1 MNESLKRWQD
11 KNNRLTKEKCSKL
24 LRELKKEHLDPILR
38 ELRGKEGVSMSF
50 DRIVGGYAA
59 IEKGFQREAKGAKD
73 VCAQEFYDFH
83 PVGVYGISFDQLK
96 TFKSV
101 QRNRARY
108 KQSRGQTI
116 GQTNNRI

>member
-11 KNNRLTKEKCSKL
+11 ANNRLTKEQCSKL
-24 LRELKKEHLDPILR
+24 LRELKTKCLDPILR
-38 ELRGKEGVSMSF
+38 ELRGEYGASMSF
-50 DRIVGGYAA
+50 AKVIGGYSA
-59 IEKGFQREAKGAKD
+59 IEQGFKRDAKGAKD

-83 PVGVYGISFDQLK
+83 PVGVCGISFDQLK

-101 QRNRARY
+101 QRNRAIY

-116 GQTNNRI
+116 GQTNIRI

>member
-11 KNNRLTKEKCSKL
+11 KNNRLTKEQCSKL
-24 LRELKKEHLDPILR
+24 LRELKKNHLDPILR
-38 ELRGKEGVSMSF
+38 ELRGKDGVSMSF
-50 DRIVGGYAA
+50 DRIVGGYSE
-59 IEKGFQREAKGAKD
+59 IEQGFKRKAKGAKD

-83 PVGVYGISFDQLK
+83 PVGVCGISFDQLK

-101 QRNRARY
+101 QRNQARY